1 MFVSLW
7 NARAS
12 LVNLLD
18 TYDKWKS
25 DNNITDEQM
34 TKLAE
39 ADYNIYVSKTEKNK
53 EKASEALKS
62 RSNLIDFWECGY

>member
-1 MFVSLW
+1 MQELPWSICL
-7 NARAS
+7 S
-12 LVNLLD
+12 

-25 DNNITDEQM
+25 ENNITDEQM

-53 EKASEALKS
+53 EKASEALEKAVAI
-62 RSNLIDFWECGY
+62 L